1 MYTVRHNKKS
11 MTEDKLLDII
21 IDELSKYNL
30 GTEVEARIAN
40 DLEKILYPHV
50 TIWGHGPR
58 LVRTV
63 DGQEFI
69 GNLSHIGDDGE
80 HYRVEGKEETVIIP
94 YHKITH
100 MELLEGEENS

>member
-1 MYTVRHNKKS
+1 
-11 MTEDKLLDII
+11 MTEDKLLDLI

-30 GTEVEARIAN
+30 DTEVEARIAN
-40 DLEKILYPHV
+40 DLVKTLYPHM

-58 LVRTV
+58 LVRTE

-69 GNLSHIGDDGE
+69 GNLFHIGDDGE
-80 HYRVEGKEETVIIP
+80 HYRVENEEGTVIIP
-94 YHKITH
+94 ARKITH